1 MIFYPCKPF
10 LLLLLMAI
18 YVFSI
23 QNRLKFYVIFHIY
36 YQSWLTSISLNDI
49 IGTNLIGRNKTKKGD
64 GKLQRNVKRD
74 TRSEIILMGCNMF
87 LEKGYTNTSTK
98 VMSEELGI
106 STGNFNFHFTKKED
120 LLAVLVEELCDFQWK
135 RHWSCGWS
143 CTDHVADHT
152 LITWL
157 IMHWSR
163 AWSCTDHVTK
173 LIGVIDCDP
182 RYSHINS
189 INDIN
194 EHLLKE
200 ISIFFQNYKILQNKK
215 VVVKGFKEKAWAIN
229 EYNECVELMKKYGQL
244 PKEEFIEK
252 MKKEHPDKYEC

>member
-1 MIFYPCKPF
+1 MKIEVTIEIPKHSNVKYEYDRQTKSIKVDRILFGSEVYPQNYGFLPEALDWDGDELDIFV
-10 LLLLLMAI
+10 L
-18 YVFSI
+18 SD
-23 QNRLKFYVIFHIY
+23 
-36 YQSWLTSISLNDI
+36 QSFMPGVKVPARI
-49 IGTNLIGRNKTKKGD
+49 IGAMEMIDSG
-64 GKLQRNVKRD
+64 
-74 TRSEIILMGCNMF
+74 E
-87 LEKGYTNTSTK
+87 
-98 VMSEELGI
+98 
-106 STGNFNFHFTKKED
+106 
-120 LLAVLVEELCDFQWK
+120 
-135 RHWSCGWS
+135 
-143 CTDHVADHT
+143 TD
-152 LITWL
+152 
-157 IMHWSR
+157 
-163 AWSCTDHVTK
+163 TK